1 MGHNRTTNLRSA
13 RAVLDHVAVNG
24 KKTVLAL
31 ALMVFMGFL
40 WIRVLTGQ
48 KPGSVV
54 AAPEPTLNERP
65 ESEAPVK
72 VQFIELPKLSGR
84 NDSIHRDFFAI
95 QGRTYFR
102 PNDMPKTGTETEVRV
117 TTPGHAQEV
126 IRRIAER
133 LKLEAVLWSENP
145 QAFVNDRLLKVGDT
159 LPVKE
164 GAETLNFE
172 VLRIN
177 QNSVLVDCNGTQLTL
192 RLAQFVEV
200 NE

>member
-1 MGHNRTTNLRSA
+1 MGHNRTTSLRSA
-13 RAVLDHVAVNG
+13 RAVLDHLAGNG

-31 ALMVFMGFL
+31 ALMVFMGLL

-48 KPGSVV
+48 KPRSVV
-54 AAPEPTLNERP
+54 AAPEPTLNERA
-65 ESEAPVK
+65 ESETPLK
-72 VQFIELPKLSGR
+72 VQFIELPKISGR
-84 NDSIHRDFFAI
+84 NDSIYRDFFAI

-164 GAETLNFE
+164 GTKTFNFE
-172 VLRIN
+172 VLQIN
-177 QNSVLVDCNGTQLTL
+177 QNSVLVGYEGTQLTL
-192 RLAQFVEV
+192 KLAQFVEV
-200 NE
+200 NK